1 MNKTTAIWI
10 LGILALLVIT
20 VGIWF
25 FYFKVPARMTYST
38 NNTPTAVLATRNQD
52 YATAIAYEKEGK
64 YDQALSSYQNAL
76 IAAQD
81 QIQTTQIRL
90 KIALMTEK
98 TGNYKDAIV
107 LFKAIAGD
115 ATNYAIARAY
125 AVQEIG
131 LMNVYISDTET
142 KKIVSTETF
151 KDAPYDSFKKDVDLN
166 MAYTKL
172 FEYASS
178 FYPLGYSEARVAFG
192 YAGELLSTLKG
203 ATTTPKGIAYISIIN
218 TSLQAATADLQ
229 RMKAIPGEAVLVPE
243 TLVRQGNTV
252 NRLSSVRVLD
262 PKMAESY
269 FKAGVAYDV
278 TLGNKPGSFNAF
290 NYATYLVT
298 QFGTTRS
305 GDIKTLLLP
314 FRVGNEAQIYS
325 NIETFLRSART
336 DTTLVKNKKQILS
349 MGRMDPG
356 FKTYLISLGWKVSD
370 F

>member
-10 LGILALLVIT
+10 LGILALLVIAT
-20 VGIWF
+20 GVWF
-25 FYFKVPARMTYST
+25 VYFKVPSRMTYST
-38 NNTPTAVLATRNQD
+38 SNTPTAVLTTLNEN
-52 YATAIAYEKEGK
+52 YATAVAYEKAQK
-64 YDQALSSYQNAL
+64 YDLALLSYGKAL
-76 IAAQD
+76 VGAVD
-81 QIQTTQIRL
+81 RVQTTQIRL

-98 TGNYKDAIV
+98 VGNYKE
-107 LFKAIAGD
+107 AIAKFKTIAAD
-115 ATNYAIARAY
+115 TTNYAIARAY

-131 LMNVYISDTET
+131 LMNVYFAEKNARDT
-142 KKIVSTETF
+142 ISTETF
-151 KDAPYDSFKKDVDLN
+151 KDAPYDSFKKEGDLN
-166 MAYTKL
+166 MTYTKL

-192 YAGELLSTLKG
+192 YAGELLTTLKG
-203 ATTTPKGIAYISIIN
+203 ATTTPKGIAYISIVT
-218 TSLQAATADLQ
+218 TSLQSATADLQ
-229 RMKAIPGEAVLVPE
+229 RMKAIPGEAILVPE

-252 NRLSSVRVLD
+252 SRLSSVGVLD

-298 QFGTTRS
+298 QFGTARS

-314 FRVGNEAQIYS
+314 FRVGNDVQIYS
-325 NIETFLRSART
+325 NIAAFLRSART

-349 MGRMDPG
+349 MGHMDSD
-356 FKTYLISLGWKVSD
+356 FKTYLISLGWKASD